1 MWFSF
6 WRSKNRFSVDEL
18 KHLNDQLQ
26 KVQIVN
32 DTNKEFVI
40 ETLRSIAELVT
51 YGDQHDSSI
60 FEFFMEKQIMSQF
73 LRILKISK
81 ARSVA
86 VQLLQTLSI
95 MIQNLQS
102 EHAIY
107 YLFSNEH
114 INGLIL
120 YPFDVQNEEILN
132 YYIYFLRAVS
142 GKLDKNTISLLVKTQ
157 DDEVISFPLYS
168 EAIKF
173 VHHEENMVR
182 IAVRALTLNIYHVTD
197 EYVHKFITS
206 PPLAGYFLNLVKI
219 LQQQCLNLDA
229 LVVDASKASDSS
241 QITEK
246 LLVVLA
252 EIGDNL
258 CYCNDVIFAGV
269 ACLSRLMTHHLLH
282 SLVLPILMPSL
293 NSSST
298 TGTRLSVHTSL
309 YLLSFILKEVRFKG
323 LVNSIGAALLYP
335 AVVFSMHF
343 DIECNG
349 HESIEEWSPRTKKLD
364 QATSSSRNVDANMQ
378 KQDDLHNA
386 NESSVTHSPN
396 IAISEECVLDQNLSL
411 RDILLSYFKC
421 EDDKLVLGSLGMLIA
436 LVQNRELDDS
446 LLDAL
451 GILPQRKQHKQ
462 LLLQALMGSK
472 SDEEQLFSPTSSGW
486 NDEAY
491 NDLELCLGNLQGE
504 YQLPISNSHQGIFSQ
519 TNRYQVLDSLI
530 MLFTRRKPPAAEVLW
545 HAGYLLRQLLPY
557 EKQKFSN
564 HYLQLLDDAYKKA
577 RTDLLRET
585 KDRWCDLVVAVL
597 VDEWKNCKKAIE
609 TSELLEGC
617 MLAVLETQSM
627 FPDED
632 HSSASV
638 GERMRDAVKV
648 FLLHYQLRTSFVR
661 GTVNDGP
668 PLGVSA
674 DIIENARARRAGLDI
689 ATPKIG
695 TELNLDDALSCR
707 IAFERGKERPFN
719 FLAVSKGTAG
729 YLLLADEVPLK
740 PSRGFVRIMA
750 PLAGSNP
757 RIDEK
762 HPRWL
767 HLRIRPFNLPSL
779 NSRKVGTSAA
789 KSKAKGVVD
798 GRWTVAFSD
807 EQACKSAMSA
817 VLEEMMMQSSAVQKE
832 LEPLLNFDATAN
844 GQAKFPQEDLS

>member
-282 SLVLPILMPSL
+282 SLVLPILLPSL

-364 QATSSSRNVDANMQ
+364 QATSSRNVDANMQ

-585 KDRWCDLVVAVL
+585 KDRWCDLVVSVL

-617 MLAVLETQSM
+617 MLAVPETQSM

-632 HSSASV
+632 HSSACV

-668 PLGVSA
+668 PLGVST

-719 FLAVSKGTAG
+719 FLAVSNGTAG

-789 KSKAKGVVD
+789 RSKAKGVVD

-844 GQAKFPQEDLS
+844 GEAKFPQEDLS

>member
-1 MWFSF
+1 
-6 WRSKNRFSVDEL
+6 
-18 KHLNDQLQ
+18 
-26 KVQIVN
+26 
-32 DTNKEFVI
+32 
-40 ETLRSIAELVT
+40 
-51 YGDQHDSSI
+51 
-60 FEFFMEKQIMSQF
+60 
-73 LRILKISK
+73 
-81 ARSVA
+81 
-86 VQLLQTLSI
+86 
-95 MIQNLQS
+95 
-102 EHAIY
+102 
-107 YLFSNEH
+107 
-114 INGLIL
+114 
-120 YPFDVQNEEILN
+120 
-132 YYIYFLRAVS
+132 
-142 GKLDKNTISLLVKTQ
+142 
-157 DDEVISFPLYS
+157 
-168 EAIKF
+168 
-173 VHHEENMVR
+173 MVR
-182 IAVRALTLNIYHVTD
+182 IAVRALTLNIYHVID
-197 EYVHKFITS
+197 EYVHKFISS
-206 PPLAGYFLNLVKI
+206 PPLAGYFLNLVKT

-269 ACLSRLMTHHLLH
+269 ACLSRLMTRHLFH
-282 SLVLPILMPSL
+282 SLVLPILLPSL

-309 YLLSFILKEVRFKG
+309 YLLSFILKEVCFKG

-364 QATSSSRNVDANMQ
+364 QATSSSRNMDANMK

-386 NESSVTHSPN
+386 NESYVTHSLN

-462 LLLQALMGSK
+462 LLLQALMGRK

-545 HAGYLLRQLLPY
+545 HA
-557 EKQKFSN
+557 
-564 HYLQLLDDAYKKA
+564 
-577 RTDLLRET
+577 
-585 KDRWCDLVVAVL
+585 VIAVL

-617 MLAVLETQSM
+617 MLAVPETQSM

-632 HSSASV
+632 HSSASF
-638 GERMRDAVKV
+638 GERRWDAVKV

-668 PLGVSA
+668 PLGVST

-695 TELNLDDALSCR
+695 NELNLDDALTCR
-707 IAFERGKERPFN
+707 IAFERGKEHPFK

-729 YLLLADEVPLK
+729 YLMLADEVPLK
-740 PSRGFVRIMA
+740 PSIGFVRIMA

-779 NSRKVGTSAA
+779 NSRKVGASAA
-789 KSKAKGVVD
+789 RSKAKGMEASVHGISIV
-798 GRWTVAFSD
+798 
-807 EQACKSAMSA
+807 
-817 VLEEMMMQSSAVQKE
+817 EMR
-832 LEPLLNFDATAN
+832 
-844 GQAKFPQEDLS
+844 